1 MPSPMAIDGGA
12 VNHVTATA
20 IKPKMTPSGR
30 MHIDSAYELLGYG
43 RDEMPLE
50 EDVQRRF
57 RELQRRYH
65 PDKVGDAAGNMAA
78 LLNEAKKTVLGG
90 LQSGRPLATTSSRR
104 HIVRPGWQRAPAG
117 SARTGDGTTNQ
128 ECSSPKPPASSM
140 VQTEARSP
148 LALDKMDV
156 AFSVFREVAH
166 SGHTSVGS
174 TRGFASCDA
183 VPRGQ
188 QGGQRTQPP
197 GTQQSAGAA
206 RAADESGMAMADTLA
221 TRDQER
227 DEHLQRIAALE
238 ALLAAER
245 CTCARL
251 REQLSAS
258 NKACVHAE
266 LSADAHSAAS
276 PSSAPHHQALETK
289 VGVLT
294 ERVAGLQRER
304 RSLRQRYKA
313 LRALVQDVAAAM
325 GQRSRAVLQALDR
338 IEGLGADGKG
348 WGAGV
353 AEGVS
358 SVRWEQ
364 SVLGTPARRVQ
375 RGEGDTPRLRAAVVV
390 RGASPVMHGGEPI

>member
-1 MPSPMAIDGGA
+1 MAIDGGGDH
-12 VNHVTATA
+12 HVTATA

-104 HIVRPGWQRAPAG
+104 HILRSGGERAPAG
-117 SARTGDGTTNQ
+117 SAPTLDGTPNQ
-128 ECSSPKPPASSM
+128 ECSSLKLSASSL
-140 VQTEARSP
+140 VLTEARSP
-148 LALDKMDV
+148 LAREKMDA
-156 AFSVFREVAH
+156 AFSVFRD
-166 SGHTSVGS
+166 VGS
-174 TRGFASCDA
+174 ARGFASGDA

-188 QGGQRTQPP
+188 QGGQRPQPP
-197 GTQQSAGAA
+197 GREQSADTA
-206 RAADESGMAMADTLA
+206 RTAEKSGMAMADTV
-221 TRDQER
+221 TERDRER

-294 ERVAGLQRER
+294 ECVAGLQRER

-375 RGEGDTPRLRAAVVV
+375 GGEGDTPRLRAAVVV
-390 RGASPVMHGGEPI
+390 RGASPVVHGAEPI

>member
-1 MPSPMAIDGGA
+1 MAIDGGA

-104 HIVRPGWQRAPAG
+104 HIVRSGGERAPAG
-117 SARTGDGTTNQ
+117 SAPTVCDGTPNQ
-128 ECSSPKPPASSM
+128 ECSSLKLPASSL
-140 VQTEARSP
+140 VQTEAGSP
-148 LALDKMDV
+148 LAREKMDA
-156 AFSVFREVAH
+156 AFSVFREMAH

-174 TRGFASCDA
+174 ARGFASGDA

-188 QGGQRTQPP
+188 QGGQRPQPP
-197 GTQQSAGAA
+197 GREQSADTA
-206 RAADESGMAMADTLA
+206 RTAEKSGMAMADTFA
-221 TRDQER
+221 ERDRER